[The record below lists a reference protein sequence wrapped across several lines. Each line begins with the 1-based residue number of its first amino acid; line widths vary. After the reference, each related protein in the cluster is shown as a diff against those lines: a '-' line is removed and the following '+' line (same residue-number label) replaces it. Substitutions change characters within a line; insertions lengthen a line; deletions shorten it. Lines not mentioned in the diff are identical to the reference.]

1 MEFQVYQLFET
12 TVKFHTLRVFN
23 RVTTH
28 IKNGIGF
35 YLSNAILLSP
45 QTIYIVTC
53 FIEEIINILN
63 FCSHF
68 Q

>member
-28 IKNGIGF
+28 IKNGIGSLSLQCHFTLSTNNLHCHLF
-35 YLSNAILLSP
+35 YRGD
-45 QTIYIVTC
+45 Y
-53 FIEEIINILN
+53 
-63 FCSHF
+63 
-68 Q
+68 